1 MATHNGFTFIEALI
15 ATLILVTGLA
25 AVAGAFSYSSL
36 RSMQVLQET
45 AATALMSTR
54 MENLK
59 AAEEILPGRYS
70 EHVAVMPSGRVVVSE
85 PESAT
90 YRLTWEITSE
100 MPHRITVI
108 VYGKMPG
115 RAGSFRELAR
125 ATTQVASRF

>member
-90 YRLTWEITSE
+90 YRLT
-100 MPHRITVI
+100 
-108 VYGKMPG
+108 
-115 RAGSFRELAR
+115 
-125 ATTQVASRF
+125 